1 MDGAAE
7 RSANL
12 SPGKGLQIGAGEIGS
27 LSQNA
32 NFERPP
38 HLGDLPLFRFGAILA
53 DPPWRMKMYSEKG
66 MGRCPDGPMTRGE
79 SRQNNPE
86 RHYATMA
93 LDEIR
98 ALPVG
103 SLALSDCVLFL
114 WAIDPLLPQAI
125 AVGESW
131 GFTYKTVAF
140 YWAKERRVTSE
151 RHKLHEDLNHK
162 RFPIG
167 TGYWTRSN
175 PEQCLLFVCGKPKRL
190 SAAVRKLIISP
201 RREHS
206 RKPDE
211 CAASIQQLVAGP
223 YLELF
228 AREERLGWT
237 CWGNQI
243 GKFAANA
250 VTS

>member
-1 MDGAAE
+1 M
-7 RSANL
+7 S
-12 SPGKGLQIGAGEIGS
+12 GLRPVQ
-27 LSQNA
+27 
-32 NFERPP
+32 FE
-38 HLGDLPLFRFGAILA
+38 GVPLFRFGAILA
-53 DPPWRMKMYSEKG
+53 DPPWRMKMYSVKG
-66 MGRCPDGPMTRGE
+66 MGRSPDGPMTRGE

-93 LDEIR
+93 LDEIKS
-98 ALPVG
+98 LPVG
-103 SLALSDCVLFL
+103 SLALSDCVLFM

-125 AVGESW
+125 EVGQAW

-151 RHKLHEDLNHK
+151 RHKLHADPDHK

-175 PEQCLLFVCGKPKRL
+175 PEQCLLFVCGQPKRL
-190 SAAVRKLIISP
+190 SAAVRKLIVSP

-211 CAASIQQLVAGP
+211 CAASIEQLVAGP

-228 AREERLGWT
+228 AREQRPGWT

-243 GKFAANA
+243 GKFEPAMNIHERQGG
-250 VTS
+250 T